1 MTEDFRTIGA
11 RLSNWGRFGED
22 DELGTLNFL
31 TPACRTGAASLVRRG
46 VSFDLGMPLD
56 ANGPQ
61 RGGNRFNPIHRMT
74 SIPSDGAR
82 PDGMIVTDDVV
93 TMPLQCA
100 TQWDGLTHV
109 GYDGFLYNGV
119 PASAV
124 TAARGATRNSFHLV
138 APHLVG
144 RGVLLD
150 VAGLHGVDVLEP
162 GAVITADEL
171 DAAAATQGVEVRP
184 GDLLL
189 VRTGWYRH
197 FLVGDSETYL
207 GAAAP
212 GLDMSCCEWLHR
224 QEVAAVA
231 SDNYLVEVVPTREPP
246 PALYPFHMVM
256 IRDVGMTLG
265 EMFDLEE
272 LAADCRDDGVWE
284 FLLAAS
290 GLKVTGSSGSPVTP
304 VAVK

>member
-1 MTEDFRTIGA
+1 MGDDFRTIGA
-11 RLSNWGRFGED
+11 RLSNWGRFGEH

-31 TPACRTGAASLVRRG
+31 TPDRRRHAASLVRRG
-46 VSFDLGMPLD
+46 IAFDLGMPLD
-56 ANGPQ
+56 ADGPQ
-61 RGGNRFNPIHRMT
+61 RGGSRFNPIHRMT
-74 SIPSDGAR
+74 TIPSDGSR

-109 GYDGFLYNGV
+109 GYDGLLWNGV

-124 TAARGATRNSFHLV
+124 TARAGATRNSFHVV
-138 APHLVG
+138 APHLIG

-150 VAGLHGVDVLEP
+150 LAGFHGVDVLP
-162 GAVITADEL
+162 AGQAVSAAEL
-171 DAAAATQGVEVRP
+171 TAAADAQGVDVRS
-184 GDLLL
+184 GDILL

-197 FLVGDSETYL
+197 FLAGDSETYL

-212 GLDMSCCEWLHR
+212 GLDLSCCAWLHER
-224 QEVAAVA
+224 EVAAVA
-231 SDNYLVEVVPTREPP
+231 SDNYLVEVVPTREPA
-246 PALYPFHMVM
+246 PALYPFHMIM

-265 EMFDLEE
+265 EMFDLEQ
-272 LAADCRDDGVWE
+272 LATDCRGDGVWE
-284 FLLAAS
+284 FLLTAP